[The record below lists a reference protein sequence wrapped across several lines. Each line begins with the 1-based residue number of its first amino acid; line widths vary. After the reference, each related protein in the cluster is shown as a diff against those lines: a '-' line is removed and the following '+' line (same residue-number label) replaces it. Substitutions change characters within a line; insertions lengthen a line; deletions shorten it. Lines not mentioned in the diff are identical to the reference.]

1 MFLSAT
7 FKSVPIEALFK
18 ERANNPTS
26 SYKGYMQ
33 QIEPF

>member
-7 FKSVPIEALFK
+7 FQSVPTEALFK

-33 QIEPF
+33 KVEPS